1 MNKYMHKPVL
11 QNGTTLVP
19 LRDLFENLGGELY
32 WEKDSQTANITKGKT
47 CLSFQINN
55 SLATV
60 SEYDPDGDA
69 CNNPQP

>member
-1 MNKYMHKPVL
+1 MHKPVL